1 MALFFLYNLKLQV
14 YIYLWHWLLHQVKLS
29 FLELKSDIHLMQL
42 SHSCQSDK
50 CYKTFPSVTTA
61 LAKIATPPSPSGTQL
76 DALMEQCTLKLFE
89 YTY

>member
-1 MALFFLYNLKLQV
+1 MALVPVTGQIIIFRAQEF
-14 YIYLWHWLLHQVKLS
+14 
-29 FLELKSDIHLMQL
+29 DIHLMQL

-76 DALMEQCTLKLFE
+76 DAPMEQCPVKI
-89 YTY
+89 